1 VRQRSAHHPPPDTA
15 RQRSAA
21 IVTTSHAD
29 WRHALSAVLDAVTA
43 QNHSAVAIYPWPTLA
58 MTIGWGLKRWRSHWC
73 STHRLRRSKRSS
85 SSAQRMIS
93 CDIATV
99 DGKVDNID
107 RNPYVSLAYMS
118 DPGKP
123 A

>member
-1 VRQRSAHHPPPDTA
+1 
-15 RQRSAA
+15 
-21 IVTTSHAD
+21 
-29 WRHALSAVLDAVTA
+29 
-43 QNHSAVAIYPWPTLA
+43 
-58 MTIGWGLKRWRSHWC
+58 
-73 STHRLRRSKRSS
+73 
-85 SSAQRMIS
+85 MIS